1 MGNVSIKEN
10 QQIIFLVASFQP
22 KQSYPDSK
30 IHLNEKK
37 QNNLCYDFKET
48 FYTIKL
54 FKDGFAEDA
63 CIPTTAFTNKKI
75 ELCFLQHPKYS
86 SNINLKFP
94 KPYMYIHVYA

>member
-1 MGNVSIKEN
+1 MKKTKTTYFMTSRKPIK
-10 QQIIFLVASFQP
+10 
-22 KQSYPDSK
+22 Y
-30 IHLNEKK
+30 
-37 QNNLCYDFKET
+37 
-48 FYTIKL
+48 YTIKL

>member
-1 MGNVSIKEN
+1 M
-10 QQIIFLVASFQP
+10 
-22 KQSYPDSK
+22 KQ
-30 IHLNEKK
+30 K

-54 FKDGFAEDA
+54 FKDGFAENA

-86 SNINLKFP
+86 RNINLKCP
-94 KPYMYIHVYA
+94 KPYMYIYVYT